1 MIVNKKIVICD
12 VNIQQN
18 GHYIGYNQFV
28 IDNYKRVLG
37 GAVGDELIFVYNIEA
52 KELLR
57 FPEDAQT
64 IFLDFKADL
73 VDTLSG
79 RTQIWKMVLSAI
91 EGLKADMLYFLDLD
105 KFQIP
110 VSLYKGTT
118 SISTI
123 YFRPHHRTVPS
134 NNKLKTVVNTKI
146 KSLKKIF
153 SEVIVIGLN
162 KNVKNIFILNDPSG
176 VAHLNK
182 FYRTEKFKHL
192 PDPIFSYDTE
202 SQSEI
207 LEKDKSEISLLAF
220 GALAER
226 KNTENII
233 RAYSVAKFSQPTVLK
248 IIGSSKPAYFS
259 TISRLVEE
267 VKNNLAPNKR
277 IILEN
282 KFVSNA
288 EMDELHATSHIS
300 LLIYKDFFGSSGLLG
315 RSAKHNMYVLAS
327 SVGLIQELVNK
338 YNLGKTTDPFD
349 VNQIAQAME
358 QAQNEYSH
366 FNTDG
371 CKRFYEEHQPDQ
383 FLKSLFL
390 Q

>member
-1 MIVNKKIVICD
+1 MLNRKIIICD
-12 VNIQQN
+12 VNIQKN
-18 GHYIGYNQFV
+18 GHYIGYNQFI
-28 IDNYKRVLG
+28 IDNYDRVLG
-37 GAVGDELIFVYNIEA
+37 NSVKDELVFVYNIEA
-52 KELLR
+52 KDLLS
-57 FPEDAQT
+57 FPVGSHT
-64 IFLDFKADL
+64 IFLDFPPEL
-73 VDTLSG
+73 VDTLAG

-91 EGLKADMLYFLDLD
+91 AGLKADMLYFLDLD

-134 NNKLKTVVNTKI
+134 NNRLKTVVNTKI
-146 KSLKKIF
+146 KSLKKIL

-162 KNVKNIFILNDPSG
+162 KNVKNIFILNDPGG
-176 VAHLNK
+176 VTHLNK
-182 FYRTEKFKHL
+182 FYHTEKFKHL
-192 PDPIFSYDTE
+192 PDPIFSYDLE
-202 SQSEI
+202 DSAGI
-207 LEKDKSEISLLAF
+207 HEKDKSEISFLAF

-233 RAYSVAKFSQPTVLK
+233 RAYSAAKFSQPTVLK
-248 IIGSSKPAYFS
+248 IIGSSKPAYFNI
-259 TISRLVEE
+259 ISRLVEE
-267 VKNNLAPNKR
+267 EKVNLAPNKR
-277 IILEN
+277 FILEN

-338 YNLGKTTDPFD
+338 YKLGKTTDPFD
-349 VNQIAQAME
+349 VQQIAQAMQ
-358 QAQNEYSH
+358 QAQNDYAH
-366 FNTDG
+366 FNTEG
-371 CKRFYEEHQPDQ
+371 CKRFYKDHQPDQ